1 MRILYLSFDVEQLA
15 LRLDEFVALQTCRHV
30 VGDEGAD
37 NKDAVLHI
45 AQHDS
50 LLYCD
55 ELMIA
60 AIVADATACQSLV
73 CNHTTAVLMLQIVV
87 YQVQSRLLNIGTLGI
102 AVEGVLHEY
111 RLLDGRITGDLGE
124 IDAVASLLA
133 PQCNGGDGMMPV
145 VVPSGT
151 RHAYQVTVLTR

>member
-1 MRILYLSFDVEQLA
+1 MRILYLAFDVEQLA
-15 LRLDEFVALQTCRHV
+15 LRLDKFVTLQASRHV

-37 NKDAVLHI
+37 NEDAVLHV

-50 LLYCD
+50 LLHGD
-55 ELMIA
+55 ELVIA
-60 AIVADATACQSLV
+60 AIVAHTTPCQSLV
-73 CNHTTAVLMLQIVV
+73 CNHMTAVLVLQKVV

-111 RLLDGRITGDLGE
+111 RLLDWRITGDLGE

-133 PQCNGGDGMMPV
+133 PQCNGGDGMVLVEFPA
-145 VVPSGT
+145 SASD
-151 RHAYQVTVLTR
+151 AY